1 MNSAREIDI
10 IEEEPRERRKWA
22 VPFFTVWTGQAFS
35 LIGSQIVSFSLI
47 WYLTQTTGSARV
59 LALAS
64 LAGLVPMVLIGPFS
78 GVLVDRW
85 NRRWIMIVADGI
97 VTLTTIAL
105 VILFALKLIQPW
117 MIYCLLLVRATAG
130 GIQNPAMLSSTSL
143 MVPKKHLTRVQG
155 LNQIL
160 QGGLNII
167 SAPLGALLLGI
178 LPMAGVLSI
187 DIITACMAIITLL
200 LVRIPQPKRVNN
212 LAGGAQGVGTILS
225 ELKDGFRYVF
235 SWPGLRFIL
244 LIGML
249 INLFIQPALVLA
261 PLLVKNHFNGGA
273 IQLGLLESMWGIG
286 FVVGGVILSL
296 WGGFKKR
303 IFTSLLGIFLL
314 GVGLVLFGLIPS
326 SGYNLALGMTFLMAA
341 AFPITTGPFLAII
354 QAIVDTDMQGRVLTI
369 LMSMAA
375 AAVPIGLLCAGPIA
389 DALGVQSWYLL
400 AGAACLFMGVV
411 SMFLPSVMHLEE
423 GRGWK
428 SKSKEAYSPTS
439 QPE

>member
-1 MNSAREIDI
+1 MKSAQEIVI
-10 IEEEPRERRKWA
+10 TEEEPSESKKWA

-47 WYLTQTTGSARV
+47 WYLTQTTGSARA

-64 LAGLVPMVLIGPFS
+64 LAGLVPMILIGPFT

-97 VTLTTIAL
+97 VTFTTIAL
-105 VILFALKLIQPW
+105 VVLFALELIQPW
-117 MIYCLLLVRATAG
+117 MIYCLLLVRSTAG

-187 DIITACMAIITLL
+187 DIITASMAIITLL
-200 LVRIPQPKRVNN
+200 IVRIPQPERTNN
-212 LAGGAQGVGTILS
+212 HAEGAQGVNAILI

-235 SWPGLRFIL
+235 SWSGLRFIL
-244 LIGML
+244 LIATL

-273 IQLGLLESMWGIG
+273 IQLGVLESMWGIG
-286 FVVGGVILSL
+286 FVVGGVILSV

-303 IFTSLLGIFLL
+303 IYTSLLGILLL
-314 GVGLVLFGLIPS
+314 GAGLVLFGLIPS
-326 SGYNLALGMTFLMAA
+326 NGYNLALVMTFLMAA

-354 QAIVDTDMQGRVLTI
+354 QVIVNADMQGRVLTI
-369 LMSMAA
+369 LMSTAA
-375 AAVPIGLLCAGPIA
+375 AAVPIGLLAAGPIA

-400 AGAACLFMGVV
+400 AGAACLLMGVV
-411 SMFLPSVMHLEE
+411 SMFLPAVMHIEE
-423 GRGWK
+423 GRDWVRQHE
-428 SKSKEAYSPTS
+428 EAYPPTS